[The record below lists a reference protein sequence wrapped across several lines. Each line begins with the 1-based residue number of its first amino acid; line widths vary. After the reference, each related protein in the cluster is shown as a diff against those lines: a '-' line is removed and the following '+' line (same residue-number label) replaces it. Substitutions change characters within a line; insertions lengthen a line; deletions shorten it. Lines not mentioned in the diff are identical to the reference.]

1 MNREAADNIPPDAQ
15 PDVIAPKAKPLVRF
29 ILALGNLHRRCLGF
43 VFALIGPKIS
53 YTLTGYGARVMYWLL
68 VPLKERSEAL
78 CGAALAGRVP
88 EGDIPAIARQSFINR
103 SRNLTD
109 LMLAAHRLNQ
119 GNYERVGGKLPE
131 PFLSCMLAAQRERR
145 PVILVTGYYGSFDM
159 LPIFLGYNGVK
170 TSAVYLP
177 HPNRGF
183 DEYRKRIRGQSG
195 CELIPVQSA
204 TTRLEQVLEDGGT
217 VALVADHHASRRGIE
232 VEFLGIP
239 TRAMSTVGILA
250 CRHGAEVVTA
260 GLRRVGTDF
269 RFQFEIE
276 DTIMP
281 DDWKD
286 EPNPVEW
293 VTRRYMKGIEQLIL
307 REPAHY
313 LWGYARWGEAH
324 ARQITSRTKPESEE
338 NTA

>member
-1 MNREAADNIPPDAQ
+1 MKRNTDHNPLSDAPTEVVKPAARPI
-15 PDVIAPKAKPLVRF
+15 VRF

-43 VFALIGPKIS
+43 VFALLGPKIS
-53 YTLTGYGARVMYWLL
+53 YALTGFGARVMYWLL
-68 VPLKERSEAL
+68 IPLKERSEAL
-78 CGAALAGRVP
+78 CGAALVGRVP
-88 EGDIPAIARQSFINR
+88 ESDIPAIAKQSFIHR

-119 GNYERVGGKLPE
+119 NNFERVGGKLPE
-131 PFLSCMLAAQRERR
+131 PFLSRMLTAQREKR

-170 TSAVYLP
+170 ASAVYLP

-183 DEYRKRIRGQSG
+183 DEYRRRIRSQSG
-195 CELIPVQSA
+195 CELIPVQRA
-204 TTRLEQVLEDGGT
+204 TTRLEQVLESGGT
-217 VALVADHHASRRGIE
+217 VALVADHHASKRGIE

-250 CRHGAEVVTA
+250 CRHDAEVVVA
-260 GLRRVGTDF
+260 GLHRLGADF
-269 RFQFEIE
+269 RFKFEVE
-276 DTIMP
+276 ETIIP

-286 EPNPVEW
+286 EPDPVEW

-324 ARQITSRTKPESEE
+324 ARQVTSDAQTESKEK
-338 NTA
+338 TT